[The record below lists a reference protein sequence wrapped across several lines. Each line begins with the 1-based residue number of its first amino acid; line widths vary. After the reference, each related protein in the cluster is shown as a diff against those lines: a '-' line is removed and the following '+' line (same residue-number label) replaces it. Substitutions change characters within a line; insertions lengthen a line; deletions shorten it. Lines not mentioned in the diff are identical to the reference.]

1 MHVADYFTP
10 MNEGKLSGGDS
21 DLGSGAPLLLPA
33 SAGSTAHPNLL
44 VGSGKQGRIYLID
57 RNNMGGYHGDKAGDG
72 SSGSDNVVHETGVG
86 AISGGSY
93 DTPTFFNGVL

>member
-33 SAGSTAHPNLL
+33 SAGSAAHPNLL
-44 VGSGKQGRIYLID
+44 VGAGKEGRIYLIG
-57 RNNMGGYHGDKAGDG
+57 RANMGGYHGDAAGDG
-72 SSGSDNVVHETGVG
+72 NSGFDNVVQETPSG
-86 AISGGSY
+86 AISVSF
-93 DTPTFFNGVL
+93 DTPIFFNA